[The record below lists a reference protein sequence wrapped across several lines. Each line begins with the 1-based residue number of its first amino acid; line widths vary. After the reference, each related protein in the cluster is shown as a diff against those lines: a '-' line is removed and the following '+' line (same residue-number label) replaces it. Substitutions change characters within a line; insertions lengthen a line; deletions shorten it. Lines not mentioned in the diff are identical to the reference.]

1 MFAVP
6 VFVSV
11 TGTEALAPSITDP
24 KLMLDGVAD
33 SPPWVPVPLS
43 VMVSVGFVALEA
55 ITMLPLA
62 APAVVGANVPVTV
75 ALAPAAICPPALS
88 PLALNPVPAAV
99 TVPIVTVAL
108 PEFVKVNDCWLD
120 WPTATLLKL
129 KLPGFEP
136 SELPLV
142 TALPVRASVCGDPV
156 ALSVKTTLPVEPL
169 VDVGV
174 NVTLN

>member
-24 KLMLDGVAD
+24 KLMLAGVED
-33 SPPWVPVPLS
+33 NPPWVPVPLN
-43 VMVSVGFVALEA
+43 VIVSVGFVALEA

-88 PLALNPVPAAV
+88 PLALNPVPVAV
-99 TVPIVTVAL
+99 TVPILTVAL

-120 WPTATLLKL
+120 WPIATLLKL